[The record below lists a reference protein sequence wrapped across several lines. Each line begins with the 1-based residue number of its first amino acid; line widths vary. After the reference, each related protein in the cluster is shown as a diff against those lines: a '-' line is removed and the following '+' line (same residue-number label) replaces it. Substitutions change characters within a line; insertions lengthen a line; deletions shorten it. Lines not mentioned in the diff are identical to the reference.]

1 MILELELKCF
11 RRHENLLVRFGRG
24 LNVIRGPNE
33 IGKTTLTEGMLYAA
47 YGAKALR
54 NTLAATVTWGCK
66 EAELSARMV
75 VRVAGVDYTFTR
87 SKAGAEVNWAG
98 GKVTGQTEV
107 TKYASDLFG
116 ADEKTAALL
125 MMASQDGLRGALKD
139 GPTKVSELMGKLAD
153 FDLIDRILANA
164 GTELALGSDTPVRE
178 KMAAT
183 EAELTLLRAAAPD
196 QGAIDAC
203 LAQMAR
209 FAENL
214 NDHEKYGLDTLT
226 PAMAEAEERVRA
238 AENQN
243 ISRQR
248 ALQNLEQISSE
259 LAGTRT
265 KLDVAQVTAT
275 TGPDPDA
282 IAVMQQQVLDAQG
295 HQRLVNAYLE
305 FQRLPA
311 YPEIAWDQDRASFDA
326 EVARLRAAAADHSTK
341 IAQFNTGI
349 STLRGQKITSGKC
362 HTCGQDVNN
371 DEHTHQRNAEI
382 DTQITSI
389 EIDRRA
395 QEALLAN
402 VNGDLQVM
410 LDVERSAKPFLD
422 AAQRLHAHVNVDV
435 SVFPPRLVW
444 HGEPP
449 AESVDIP
456 KLQAELAA
464 LVARR
469 QTALQAGGMVEV
481 YRSNI
486 ADLERREAGAR
497 EVLESLPAVDVAPL
511 QVAYDDAYRAYSQHA
526 DATRQLR
533 AQLAE
538 LQQKHADLKA
548 AMASHGARVAALE
561 QRLVEYRNDIE
572 TLSFNNTLVK
582 KLKAL
587 KPLITDHL
595 WNSVLAAVG
604 TFFSGMR
611 GEQSI
616 VTKGADGFKVNGQD
630 IESLSGSTLDV
641 LALAIRVALTKTF
654 IPHASFMILDEPA
667 HGADNVRT
675 ANILAFLSSVGFDQT
690 ILASHDELSESVADH
705 VIALGD

>member
-11 RRHENLLVRFGRG
+11 RRHEDLLVRFGRG

-54 NTLAATVTWGCK
+54 NTLAATVTWGRK
-66 EAELSARMV
+66 ESELKARMV
-75 VRVAGVDYTFTR
+75 IQVAGVDYTFTR

-98 GKVTGQTEV
+98 GKVTGQAEV
-107 TKYASDLFG
+107 TKFASDLLG

-164 GTELALGSDTPVRE
+164 ATELSLGSDTPVRE
-178 KMAAT
+178 KMAAA
-183 EAELTLLRAAAPD
+183 EAELTVLRAGAPD
-196 QGAIDAC
+196 QGAIDECVAQ
-203 LAQMAR
+203 LAVLADNVN
-209 FAENL
+209 E
-214 NDHEKYGLDTLT
+214 HEKRALDALQ

-248 ALQNLEQISSE
+248 AIQNVEQIGAE
-259 LAGTRT
+259 LAATRT
-265 KLDVAQVTAT
+265 KLDAARVTAT
-275 TGPDPDA
+275 TGPNPDDIA
-282 IAVMQQQVLDAQG
+282 ILQQSVLDAQG
-295 HQRLVNAYLE
+295 HQRLVAAYAD

-311 YPEIAWDQDRASFDA
+311 YPDVAWDQDRASFDA
-326 EVARLRAAAADHSTK
+326 EVARLRAEADVHRGAAAK
-341 IAQFNTGI
+341 AGAGVLALKN
-349 STLRGQKITSGKC
+349 QKITSGKC
-362 HTCGQDVNN
+362 QTCGQDVNN
-371 DEHTHQRNAEI
+371 DEHTRQRNAEI
-382 DTQITSI
+382 DQQIAVLQQQGKDAS
-389 EIDRRA
+389 A
-395 QEALLAN
+395 ALKEANDNLTT
-402 VNGDLQVM
+402 M
-410 LDVERSAKPFLD
+410 LGVEQAAKPFLD
-422 AAQRLHAHVNVDV
+422 AAQRLHAHVTVD
-435 SVFPPRLVW
+435 STVFPPRLAW
-444 HGEPP
+444 AGEPP
-449 AESVDIP
+449 AASVDVA
-456 KLQAELAA
+456 KLQAELRA
-464 LVARR
+464 LTERR

-481 YRSNI
+481 YTSNI
-486 ADLERREAGAR
+486 ADLERREASAR
-497 EVLESLPAVDVAPL
+497 EVLDSLPAVDVAPL
-511 QVAYDDAYRAYSQHA
+511 QVAYDDAYRAYAQHA

-630 IESLSGSTLDV
+630 VDSLSGSTLDV

-667 HGADNVRT
+667 HGCDATRTGNV
-675 ANILAFLSSVGFDQT
+675 LGFLSAVGFNQT
-690 ILASHDELSESVADH
+690 ILASHDELSEAVADK
-705 VIALGD
+705 VIDLGV